1 MTGEPDSQAEAR
13 SESKASDGLS
23 AVATEES
30 PVRRRVEVRVPASR
44 VRKAFDRA
52 YRDLGKQVRI
62 KGFRPGKAPRAVL
75 ERLYGASIAEEIER
89 SLVQETLPDA
99 IEQVAIEPVVPP
111 AIDAAPPEPGVD
123 FTYAALV
130 EVKPAIELPEL
141 EGLPGTRP
149 RVEVADEE
157 IEAELERLRERNA
170 PVVEEPEETEAE
182 TGHILGIDFVGRVDG
197 EPFEGGTGRGID
209 LEIGTGR
216 FIPGFE
222 EQLVGVRAGE
232 DRGVEVTFPEDY
244 GEASLAGKAAHFDVH
259 VAEVKR
265 KQLPELDDEFA
276 KDLGDFDGLDALR
289 ERIRTDLFEMRDN
302 QARGDLNK
310 SLVDAL
316 IERTPFD
323 VPPGLVEQQLERQL
337 RSAHQRLEGQLEHA
351 ALHGQLDRWREEWR
365 PAAEREVREHL
376 LLEAVTT
383 QREIAV
389 EDAEVEA
396 QVEKLAASQGATV
409 EQLRQAVG
417 QETLESVSR
426 RQLADEKALEFL
438 AAAAKVEETSDS

>member
-1 MTGEPDSQAEAR
+1 MTGEPDPQAEAR
-13 SESKASDGLS
+13 SETKPSAGLS
-23 AVATEES
+23 AVATQES
-30 PVRRRVEVRVPASR
+30 PVRQRVEVRVPASQ

-62 KGFRPGKAPRAVL
+62 KGFRPGKAPRPVL

-89 SLVQETLPDA
+89 TLVQQTLPDA
-99 IEQVAIEPVVPP
+99 IEQVELAPVVPP
-111 AIDAAPPEPGVD
+111 AIDAAPPEPDAD

-141 EGLPGTRP
+141 EGLPARKP
-149 RVEVADEE
+149 SVEVTAEE
-157 IEAELERLRERNA
+157 VDAELERLRERNA
-170 PVVEEPEETEAE
+170 PVVEEPEETQAE
-182 TGHILGIDFVGRVDG
+182 TRHILGIDFVGRIDG
-197 EPFEGGTGRGID
+197 EPFEGGTGRGVD
-209 LEIGTGR
+209 LELGAGR
-216 FIPGFE
+216 FIEGFE
-222 EQLVGVRAGE
+222 EQLVGARAGD
-232 DRGVEVTFPEDY
+232 DRVVEVRFPDEY
-244 GEASLAGKAAHFDVH
+244 GEASLAGKEAHFDVH

-265 KQLPELDDEFA
+265 RQLPELDDEFA
-276 KDLGDFDGLDALR
+276 KDLGDFDSLEALR
-289 ERIRTDLFEMRDN
+289 ERIRADLFEMRDN
-302 QARGDLNK
+302 QARAELNK

-316 IERTPFD
+316 IERTPFE

-337 RSAHQRLEGQLEHA
+337 RSAHQRFEGQLDHD

-376 LLEAVTT
+376 LLEAVAS
-383 QREIAV
+383 QREIAI
-389 EDAEVEA
+389 EEAEVEV
-396 QVEKLAASQGATV
+396 QLEKLAASQGTTV
-409 EQLRQAVG
+409 AQLRQAVG